1 MTTPATTIAL
11 VPAIETLGDVLKW
24 TSDSYQQLL
33 TQPDSYSFYHEAGR
47 NLRYLAARYAE
58 VLVSAL
64 DCLPE
69 AEAES
74 GEEYGDWSN
83 EDDTSLEEDTDD
95 D

>member
-33 TQPDSYSFYHEAGR
+33 TQPDSYPFYHEAGR
-47 NLRYLAARYAE
+47 NLRYLAARYAD

-74 GEEYGDWSN
+74 GEDYGDWSN